1 LDITY
6 SAAASAAAFKVLSD
20 PSIPRTFFK
29 SFATFLAA
37 DDSAAFPGTGLSF
50 PTLLPFESSSFASG
64 SEGFGGD
71 AAGSAGAATG
81 AGVATG
87 SGSFGTKG

>member
-1 LDITY
+1 MDITY
-6 SAAASAAAFKVLSD
+6 SAAASAAALRVLSE

-29 SFATFLAA
+29 SLATFLAA

-64 SEGFGGD
+64 SEGFGGE
-71 AAGSAGAATG
+71 AAGSAGVEVG
-81 AGVATG
+81 AGAG
-87 SGSFGTKG
+87 AAAG